1 MLSIEHLY
9 FSYQGQPPYVL
20 NDLNLHIHSGDYIS
34 IVGDNGC
41 GKSTLL
47 RLILGFLTPVK
58 GSIKRDTN
66 NIRYVSQKNDFSHA
80 GFPITVKE
88 ILDSY
93 RKLLKIK
100 DKHEV
105 DRVLELTNM
114 TAFTLEAL
122 VNPAAKK
129 NNSIL
134 STIMGIEG
142 KFLVRLGDDY
152 LSWNQIQVVWD
163 SGSYDYYG
171 RPVEGKL
178 SNINMTINAN
188 EWSHIAVTFG
198 EKTIKVY
205 VNGVEKGSSTTNVP
219 SSVNFGI
226 AHNDEQGT
234 RITRCF
240 WVGYSYEHAR
250 YFPGMMS
257 ELRIW
262 NRVLTADELANATR
276 RYGVDPKSEGLV
288 TYWKCDEGQGDV
300 IKDHTSYRNDL
311 ASDGLKWEP
320 VSLP

>member
-1 MLSIEHLY
+1 
-9 FSYQGQPPYVL
+9 
-20 NDLNLHIHSGDYIS
+20 
-34 IVGDNGC
+34 
-41 GKSTLL
+41 
-47 RLILGFLTPVK
+47 
-58 GSIKRDTN
+58 
-66 NIRYVSQKNDFSHA
+66 
-80 GFPITVKE
+80 
-88 ILDSY
+88 
-93 RKLLKIK
+93 
-100 DKHEV
+100 
-105 DRVLELTNM
+105 
-114 TAFTLEAL
+114 
-122 VNPAAKK
+122 
-129 NNSIL
+129 
-134 STIMGIEG
+134 MGIEG

-178 SNINMTINAN
+178 SNINMTVNAN